1 MKSFLPIQLMFK
13 KASSMWVILFAY
25 LLSAAQDNSI
35 PHLEKNNYSVQLF
48 VHNKPFLI
56 HGGELGNSSASANEY
71 MHPVWQKLKA
81 MQLNTVLMPVYW
93 ELIEPEENKF
103 DFTLVDSLIT
113 NARANDLHLV
123 LLWFGTWKNSMSC
136 YAPQWVKTNT
146 KRFERTLDKQG
157 KTVEIISALAKKRLK
172 RIKKLLLL

>member
-1 MKSFLPIQLMFK
+1 MKSFLPIQLMLK
-13 KASSMWVILFAY
+13 KPALTWMILFAY
-25 LLSAAQDNSI
+25 VSSAAQNNSI
-35 PHLEKNNYSVQLF
+35 PHLEKNNNSVQLF
-48 VHNKPFLI
+48 VHNKPFII
-56 HGGELGNSSASANEY
+56 HGGELGNSSASVNEY
-71 MHPVWQKLKA
+71 MHLVWQKLKA

-103 DFTLVDSLIT
+103 DFTLIDSLIS

-146 KRFERTLDKQG
+146 KDL
-157 KTVEIISALAKKRLK
+157 SALLISRA
-172 RIKKLLLL
+172 KLLK